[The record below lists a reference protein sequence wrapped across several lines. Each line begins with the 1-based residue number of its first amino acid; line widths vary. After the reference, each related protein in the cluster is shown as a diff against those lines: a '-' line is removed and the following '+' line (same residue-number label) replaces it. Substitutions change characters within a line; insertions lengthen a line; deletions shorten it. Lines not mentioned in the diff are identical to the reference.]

1 MLFRKNVS
9 RVAAGK
15 GRAVLEGVWL
25 DAATIEACFRSN
37 PLDEE
42 AAVQAGLTKW
52 VEGKGR
58 QPPTWEALIE
68 AMEDAEIGQEHFV
81 RLKTGLGLLK
91 VHMCVIEAGS
101 DCDCD
106 MVVCEAADLLRA
118 AHLMHGGTPA
128 PLHGTQSE
136 LFHFP
141 PSLCSSSPSPF
152 KPSLLKRNNTTHADH
167 PV

>member
-37 PLDEE
+37 PQDEE

-68 AMEDAEIGQEHFV
+68 AMEDAEIGPEHFQ
-81 RLKTGLGLLK
+81 RLKTDLGLLK

-101 DCDCD
+101 DYGCDT
-106 MVVCEAADLLRA
+106 VVCEAADLLHA
-118 AHLMHGGTPA
+118 AHLMHGGTHA
-128 PLHGTQSE
+128 PLHSTQCESVP
-136 LFHFP
+136 FV
-141 PSLCSSSPSPF
+141 PSLCSGSPSPPN
-152 KPSLLKRNNTTHADH
+152 PSAKENNAMNAYPH
-167 PV
+167 

>member
-37 PLDEE
+37 PQDEE

-68 AMEDAEIGQEHFV
+68 AMEDAEIGQKHFK
-81 RLKTGLGLLK
+81 RLKTDLGLLK
-91 VHMCVIEAGS
+91 VHMYVIEAGS
-101 DCDCD
+101 DCGCD
-106 MVVCEAADLLRA
+106 TVV
-118 AHLMHGGTPA
+118 
-128 PLHGTQSE
+128 
-136 LFHFP
+136 
-141 PSLCSSSPSPF
+141 
-152 KPSLLKRNNTTHADH
+152 
-167 PV
+167 